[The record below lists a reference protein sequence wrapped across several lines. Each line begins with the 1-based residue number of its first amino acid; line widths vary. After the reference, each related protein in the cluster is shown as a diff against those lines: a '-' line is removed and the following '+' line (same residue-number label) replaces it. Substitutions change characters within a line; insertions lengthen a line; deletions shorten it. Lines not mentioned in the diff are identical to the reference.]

1 MANIIKE
8 SISIAAKLIK
18 DNPEE
23 DCIETYY
30 KIDEALYGKSIKC
43 FKCGNNNSI
52 FCLLKYGSLDKC
64 DLCGQ
69 MIYSDETTDETT
81 DKEFKKDKFLV
92 EMFFKFIKSMD

>member
-43 FKCGNNNSI
+43 SKCGSKNSV
-52 FCLLKYGSLDKC
+52 FCLLKYDSLDEC

-69 MIYSDETTDETT
+69 SIDSSEEESECNDDEFE
-81 DKEFKKDKFLV
+81 KDKFLV
-92 EMFFKFIKSMD
+92 RMFFKFIRSMN